1 MEQEE
6 PQDRSAAGV
15 EPAADGVLSPRGG
28 PVSRRLLRLEIP
40 VFPERQMFRVHDPIA
55 DIDVPGGRPVPPVDS
70 LISTGRDQLI
80 ISCAQEH
87 LGVQLTLEEW
97 DAAPPPFSDGYEDE
111 AKCVLYLR
119 GQLSIDTGATGI
131 RPVGSLRLSGG
142 VGDYGVRI
150 YTRNRAAA
158 VQSYGELYQQFADP
172 LSDEFQQARKQLEG
186 MEQYL
191 LQLWRES

>member
-1 MEQEE
+1 MELEKL
-6 PQDRSAAGV
+6 QDRVAAGL
-15 EPAADGVLSPRGG
+15 EPAADGVSSPRGG

-40 VFPERQMFRVHDPIA
+40 VFPERLMFRVHDPIA
-55 DIDVPGGRPVPPVDS
+55 DFDVPGGPVPAVDS

-80 ISCAQEH
+80 VSCAQEH
-87 LGVQLTLEEW
+87 LGVQLTVEEW
-97 DAAPPPFSDGYEDE
+97 DDAPPPFSDGYEDE

-119 GQLSIDTGATGI
+119 GQLSIDTGAAASSA
-131 RPVGSLRLSGG
+131 VDALRLSGG

-158 VQSYGELYQQFADP
+158 VRSYSELFQQYSDP
-172 LSDEFQQARKQLEG
+172 LSDDFQQARKQLQG

>member
-1 MEQEE
+1 V
-6 PQDRSAAGV
+6 A
-15 EPAADGVLSPRGG
+15 
-28 PVSRRLLRLEIP
+28 
-40 VFPERQMFRVHDPIA
+40 
-55 DIDVPGGRPVPPVDS
+55 
-70 LISTGRDQLI
+70 
-80 ISCAQEH
+80 CAQEH
-87 LGVQLTLEEW
+87 LGVQLTIEEW
-97 DAAPPPFSDGYEDE
+97 DDAPPPFSDGYEDE

-119 GQLSIDTGATGI
+119 GQLTVDMGKSGRAVDG
-131 RPVGSLRLSGG
+131 LRLSGG

-158 VQSYGELYQQFADP
+158 MQSYSELFNQDADP

>member
-1 MEQEE
+1 
-6 PQDRSAAGV
+6 V
-15 EPAADGVLSPRGG
+15 T
-28 PVSRRLLRLEIP
+28 RRLLRLEIP
-40 VFPERQMFRVHDPIA
+40 VFPERLMFRVHDPVA
-55 DIDVPGGRPVPPVDS
+55 DCDAPSAPTAPVDS
-70 LISTGRDQLI
+70 LISTSRDQLV
-80 ISCAQEH
+80 ISTAQEH
-87 LGVQLTLEEW
+87 LGVQLTIEEW
-97 DAAPPPFSDGYEDE
+97 DDAPPPFSEGFEDE

-119 GQLSIDTGATGI
+119 GQLSVHMGMAGQA
-131 RPVGSLRLSGG
+131 VQALRLSGG

-158 VQSYGELYQQFADP
+158 LRSYDELYQQFADP

>member
-1 MEQEE
+1 
-6 PQDRSAAGV
+6 
-15 EPAADGVLSPRGG
+15 
-28 PVSRRLLRLEIP
+28 VSRRLLRLEIP
-40 VFPERQMFRVHDPIA
+40 VFPERLMFRVHDPVA
-55 DIDVPGGRPVPPVDS
+55 ERDAPGAPVAPLDS
-70 LISTGRDQLI
+70 LISTSRDQLI
-80 ISCAQEH
+80 VSTAQEH
-87 LGVQLTLEEW
+87 LGVQLTVEEW
-97 DAAPPPFSDGYEDE
+97 DDAPPPFSDGYEDE

-119 GQLSIDTGATGI
+119 GQLSVDMGPAG
-131 RPVGSLRLSGG
+131 RAVEALRLSGG

-158 VQSYGELYQQFADP
+158 LHSYSELYQQFTDP